1 MEFDTLSSGCHAI
14 LRGSS
19 FVQHQFKEPCQGLP
33 YLGVPACN
41 LLRRSTFHHSLPG
54 RRSTFQH
61 SLPGM
66 RHRTLIFT
74 NNGRLYI
81 KGFMMPSPPLARGC
95 VNQHH
100 NTLAATVGL
109 FLPDHINHLMVA
121 LIAYRPTRFMIQH
134 ETECHMVAR
143 ITWVATR
150 TMPSND
156 SFDLL

>member
-14 LRGSS
+14 LCGSS
-19 FVQHQFKEPCQGLP
+19 YMQHQFKEPCQGLP

-41 LLRRSTFHHSLPG
+41 LS

-66 RHRTLIFT
+66 RHQTLIFT
-74 NNGRLYI
+74 NNVRLYI

-100 NTLAATVGL
+100 DTLAATVGL
-109 FLPDHINHLMVA
+109 FLPDHIIPLMVA
-121 LIAYRPTRFMIQH
+121 LIAYRPTRSMIQH